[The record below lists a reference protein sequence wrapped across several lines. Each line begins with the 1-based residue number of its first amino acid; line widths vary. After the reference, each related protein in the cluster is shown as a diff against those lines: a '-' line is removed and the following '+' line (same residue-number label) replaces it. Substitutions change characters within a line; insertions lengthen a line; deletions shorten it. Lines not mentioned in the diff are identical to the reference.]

1 MDKRQNTLGYHVCMY
16 VHVSLMHWLICTNGI
31 QVQSANRA
39 WTGLILALVLQKGHM
54 QVYTSFGTTM
64 PQSWKGVVMSFSTE
78 RTARSRSLM
87 ANCKGGW

>member
-39 WTGLILALVLQKGHM
+39 WTGLILALVLQKWTHVSAYQFWYDNATELKRSGH
-54 QVYTSFGTTM
+54 VI
-64 PQSWKGVVMSFSTE
+64 
-78 RTARSRSLM
+78 LH
-87 ANCKGGW
+87 